1 MNEILK
7 NKINRYRKLEEKII
21 KKHNEKIKKIK
32 KVINILENKSQIK
45 EDDNFETIVFKKYL
59 ELESVRAVANYINEL
74 GYRVKTDS
82 YIGERKYI
90 GTDITKII
98 LSDIDI
104 DQELKEVVKIIQELN
119 YEHMSKKW
127 GWCND
132 RAYKR

>member
-7 NKINRYRKLEEKII
+7 NKINGYRKLEEKII
-21 KKHNEKIKKIK
+21 KKHNEKIQKIEK
-32 KVINILENKSQIK
+32 IINILENKSQIK

-59 ELESVRAVANYINEL
+59 ELESVRSVANYINEL

-104 DQELKEVVKIIQELN
+104 DKELKEVVKLIQELN

-127 GWCND
+127 G
-132 RAYKR
+132 

>member
-1 MNEILK
+1 MSEAIK
-7 NKINRYRKLEEKII
+7 SKIKGYRKLEEKII
-21 KKHNEKIKKIK
+21 KKHNEKIQKIEK
-32 KVINILENKSQIK
+32 IINILENKSQIK

-74 GYRVKTDS
+74 GYRVKTNS

-98 LSDIDI
+98 LSDLDI
-104 DQELKEVVKIIQELN
+104 DKELKEVVKLIQELN

-127 GWCND
+127 G
-132 RAYKR
+132 

>member
-7 NKINRYRKLEEKII
+7 NKINGYRKLEEKII
-21 KKHNEKIKKIK
+21 KKHNEKIQKIEK
-32 KVINILENKSQIK
+32 TINILENKSQIK

-104 DQELKEVVKIIQELN
+104 DKELKEVVKLIQELN

-127 GWCND
+127 G
-132 RAYKR
+132 

>member
-7 NKINRYRKLEEKII
+7 NKINGYRKLEEKII
-21 KKHNEKIKKIK
+21 KKHNEKIQKIEK
-32 KVINILENKSQIK
+32 IINIIENKSQIK

-59 ELESVRAVANYINEL
+59 ELESVRSVANYINEL

-104 DQELKEVVKIIQELN
+104 DKELKEVVKLIQELN

-127 GWCND
+127 G
-132 RAYKR
+132 

>member
-1 MNEILK
+1 MSEAIK
-7 NKINRYRKLEEKII
+7 SKIKGYRKLEGKII
-21 KKHNEKIKKIK
+21 KKHNEKIQKIEK
-32 KVINILENKSQIK
+32 IINILENKSQIK

-74 GYRVKTDS
+74 GYRVKTNS

-98 LSDIDI
+98 LSDLDI
-104 DQELKEVVKIIQELN
+104 DKDLKEVVKLVQELN

-127 GWCND
+127 G
-132 RAYKR
+132 

>member
-1 MNEILK
+1 MNEILR
-7 NKINRYRKLEEKII
+7 NKINGYRKLEEKII
-21 KKHNEKIKKIK
+21 KKHNEKIQKIEK
-32 KVINILENKSQIK
+32 IINILENKSQIK

-98 LSDIDI
+98 LSDLDI
-104 DQELKEVVKIIQELN
+104 DKDLKEVVKLIQELN

-127 GWCND
+127 G
-132 RAYKR
+132 

>member
-7 NKINRYRKLEEKII
+7 NKINGYRKLEEKIT
-21 KKHNEKIKKIK
+21 KKYNEKIQKIEK
-32 KVINILENKSQIK
+32 TINILENKSQIK

-98 LSDIDI
+98 LSDIEI
-104 DQELKEVVKIIQELN
+104 DQELKEVVKLIQELN

-127 GWCND
+127 G
-132 RAYKR
+132 

>member
-1 MNEILK
+1 MSEAIK
-7 NKINRYRKLEEKII
+7 SKIKGYRRLEEKII
-21 KKHNEKIKKIK
+21 KKHNEKIQKIEK
-32 KVINILENKSQIK
+32 IINILENKSQIK

-74 GYRVKTDS
+74 GYRVKTNS

-98 LSDIDI
+98 LSDLDI
-104 DQELKEVVKIIQELN
+104 DKELKEVVKLIQELN

-127 GWCND
+127 G
-132 RAYKR
+132 

>member
-1 MNEILK
+1 MNEVLK
-7 NKINRYRKLEEKII
+7 NKINEYRKLEEKIT
-21 KKHNEKIKKIK
+21 KKYNEKIQKIEK
-32 KVINILENKSQIK
+32 TINILENKSQIK

-98 LSDIDI
+98 LSDIEI
-104 DQELKEVVKIIQELN
+104 DKELKEVVKLIQELN

-127 GWCND
+127 G
-132 RAYKR
+132 

>member
-1 MNEILK
+1 MTKAIK
-7 NKINRYRKLEEKII
+7 SKINGYRKLEEKLI
-21 KKHNEKIKKIK
+21 KKHNEKIQKVEKI
-32 KVINILENKSQIK
+32 INILESKSQIK

-90 GTDITKII
+90 GKDITKII

-104 DQELKEVVKIIQELN
+104 DKELKEVVKLIQELN
-119 YEHMSKKW
+119 YEHTLKKW
-127 GWCND
+127 G
-132 RAYKR
+132 

>member
-1 MNEILK
+1 MSEVIK
-7 NKINRYRKLEEKII
+7 SKIKGYRKLEEKII
-21 KKHNEKIKKIK
+21 KKHNEKIQKIEK
-32 KVINILENKSQIK
+32 IINILENKSQIK

-74 GYRVKTDS
+74 GYRVKTNS

-98 LSDIDI
+98 LSDLDI
-104 DQELKEVVKIIQELN
+104 DKELKEVVKLIQELN

-127 GWCND
+127 G
-132 RAYKR
+132 

>member
-1 MNEILK
+1 MSEAIK
-7 NKINRYRKLEEKII
+7 SKIKGYRKLEEKII
-21 KKHNEKIKKIK
+21 KKNNEKIQKIEK
-32 KVINILENKSQIK
+32 IINILENKSQIK

-74 GYRVKTDS
+74 GYRVKTNS

-98 LSDIDI
+98 LSDLDI
-104 DQELKEVVKIIQELN
+104 DKELKEVVKLIQELN

-127 GWCND
+127 G
-132 RAYKR
+132 

>member
-1 MNEILK
+1 MSEAIK
-7 NKINRYRKLEEKII
+7 SKIKGYRKLEEKI
-21 KKHNEKIKKIK
+21 
-32 KVINILENKSQIK
+32 INILENKSQIK

-74 GYRVKTDS
+74 GYRVKTNS

-98 LSDIDI
+98 LSDLDI
-104 DQELKEVVKIIQELN
+104 DKNLKEVVKLIQELN

-127 GWCND
+127 G
-132 RAYKR
+132 

>member
-1 MNEILK
+1 MNEILR
-7 NKINRYRKLEEKII
+7 NKINGYRKLEEKII
-21 KKHNEKIKKIK
+21 KKHNEKIQKIEK
-32 KVINILENKSQIK
+32 IINILENKSQIK

-74 GYRVKTDS
+74 GYRVKTNS

-98 LSDIDI
+98 LSDLDI
-104 DQELKEVVKIIQELN
+104 DKNLKEVVKLIQELN

-127 GWCND
+127 G
-132 RAYKR
+132 

>member
-1 MNEILK
+1 MSITFS
-7 NKINRYRKLEEKII
+7 Y
-21 KKHNEKIKKIK
+21 
-32 KVINILENKSQIK
+32 ILENKSQIK

-104 DQELKEVVKIIQELN
+104 DQELKEVVKLIQELN

-127 GWCND
+127 G
-132 RAYKR
+132 

>member
-1 MNEILK
+1 MNEILR
-7 NKINRYRKLEEKII
+7 NKINGYRKLEEKII
-21 KKHNEKIKKIK
+21 KKHNEKIQKIEK
-32 KVINILENKSQIK
+32 IINILENKSQIK

-74 GYRVKTDS
+74 GYRVKTNS

-98 LSDIDI
+98 LSDIEI
-104 DQELKEVVKIIQELN
+104 DKELKEVVKLIQELN

-127 GWCND
+127 G
-132 RAYKR
+132 

>member
-1 MNEILK
+1 MSEAIK
-7 NKINRYRKLEEKII
+7 SKIKGYRKLEEKII
-21 KKHNEKIKKIK
+21 KKHNEKIQKIEK
-32 KVINILENKSQIK
+32 IINILENKSQIK

-74 GYRVKTDS
+74 GYRVKTNS

-98 LSDIDI
+98 LSDLDI
-104 DQELKEVVKIIQELN
+104 DKDLKEIVKLIQELN

-127 GWCND
+127 G
-132 RAYKR
+132 

>member
-1 MNEILK
+1 MSEVIK
-7 NKINRYRKLEEKII
+7 SKIKGYRKLEEKII
-21 KKHNEKIKKIK
+21 KKHNEKIQKIEK
-32 KVINILENKSQIK
+32 IINILENKSQIK

-74 GYRVKTDS
+74 GYRVKTNS

-98 LSDIDI
+98 LSDIEI
-104 DQELKEVVKIIQELN
+104 DKELKEVVKLIQELN

-127 GWCND
+127 G
-132 RAYKR
+132 

>member
-1 MNEILK
+1 MNEVLK
-7 NKINRYRKLEEKII
+7 NKINEYRKLEGKII
-21 KKHNEKIKKIK
+21 KKHNEKIQKIEK
-32 KVINILENKSQIK
+32 IINILENKSQIK

-74 GYRVKTDS
+74 GYRVKTNS

-98 LSDIDI
+98 LSDLDI
-104 DQELKEVVKIIQELN
+104 DKDLKEVVKLVQELN

-127 GWCND
+127 G
-132 RAYKR
+132 

>member
-7 NKINRYRKLEEKII
+7 NKINGYRKLEEKIT
-21 KKHNEKIKKIK
+21 KKYNEKIQKIEK
-32 KVINILENKSQIK
+32 IINILENKSQIK

-74 GYRVKTDS
+74 GYRVKTNS

-98 LSDIDI
+98 LSDLDI
-104 DQELKEVVKIIQELN
+104 DKDLKEVVKLIQELN

-127 GWCND
+127 G
-132 RAYKR
+132 

>member
-7 NKINRYRKLEEKII
+7 NKINVYRKLEEKII
-21 KKHNEKIKKIK
+21 KKHNEKIQKIEK
-32 KVINILENKSQIK
+32 TINILENKSQIK

-59 ELESVRAVANYINEL
+59 ELESVRSVANYINEL

-104 DQELKEVVKIIQELN
+104 DKELKEVVKLIQELN

-127 GWCND
+127 G
-132 RAYKR
+132 

>member
-1 MNEILK
+1 MSEAIK
-7 NKINRYRKLEEKII
+7 SKIKGYRKLEEKII
-21 KKHNEKIKKIK
+21 KKHNEKIQKIEK
-32 KVINILENKSQIK
+32 IINILENKSQIK

-74 GYRVKTDS
+74 GYRVKTNS

-98 LSDIDI
+98 LSDLDI
-104 DQELKEVVKIIQELN
+104 GKDLKEVVKLIQELN

-127 GWCND
+127 G
-132 RAYKR
+132 

>member
-1 MNEILK
+1 MSEAIK
-7 NKINRYRKLEEKII
+7 SKIKGYRKLEEKII
-21 KKHNEKIKKIK
+21 KKHNEKIQKIEK
-32 KVINILENKSQIK
+32 IINILENKSQIK

-74 GYRVKTDS
+74 GYRVKTNS

-98 LSDIDI
+98 LSDLDI
-104 DQELKEVVKIIQELN
+104 DKDLKEVVKLIQELN

-127 GWCND
+127 G
-132 RAYKR
+132 

>member
-1 MNEILK
+1 MNEILR
-7 NKINRYRKLEEKII
+7 NKINGYRKLEEKII
-21 KKHNEKIKKIK
+21 KKHNEKIQKIEK
-32 KVINILENKSQIK
+32 IINILENKSQIK

-74 GYRVKTDS
+74 GYRVKTNS

-98 LSDIDI
+98 LSDLDI
-104 DQELKEVVKIIQELN
+104 DKDLKEVVKLIQELN

-127 GWCND
+127 G
-132 RAYKR
+132 

>member
-1 MNEILK
+1 MSEAIK
-7 NKINRYRKLEEKII
+7 SKIKGYRKLEEKII
-21 KKHNEKIKKIK
+21 KKHNKKIQKIEKI
-32 KVINILENKSQIK
+32 INILENKSQIK

-74 GYRVKTDS
+74 GYRVKTNS

-98 LSDIDI
+98 LSDLDI
-104 DQELKEVVKIIQELN
+104 DKELKEVVKLIQELN

-127 GWCND
+127 G
-132 RAYKR
+132 